1 MTACRGPRIS
11 RGCAWGSRAQ
21 PVVISGWAPQVHSV
35 FAPQVS
41 ALRHLAHHS
50 AQYLNQLHG
59 PGLLG
64 SRPAWWRGH
73 TGATLPPGL
82 SPRSLMPSCLPGPTK
97 HGPSLGNKL
106 TVAYSPAPG
115 PGAHLLSS
123 LTTMAPQCPELSP
136 LVPAWRSRPVR
147 WAKPALRDD
156 SRPSRSHPS
165 GPHAA
170 AMFCPRAVPPPRPH
184 GRAWERPL
192 PPDTTRSPSLFLPLV
207 PGLVTGSRRHPP
219 AWPSAALSAA
229 AAPLESRG

>member
-1 MTACRGPRIS
+1 MRALGSLWVPGRSSPPCWLIHQVSNVYLVQKRRVEMAACRGPRIS
-11 RGCAWGSRAQ
+11 CGWAWGSSAQ

-41 ALRHLAHHS
+41 ALRHLAHRS

-115 PGAHLLSS
+115 PGVHLLSS
-123 LTTMAPQCPELSP
+123 LTTVAPQCPELKSP
-136 LVPAWRSRPVR
+136 C
-147 WAKPALRDD
+147 
-156 SRPSRSHPS
+156 PSMAFETCTV
-165 GPHAA
+165 GQA
-170 AMFCPRAVPPPRPH
+170 CP
-184 GRAWERPL
+184 L
-192 PPDTTRSPSLFLPLV
+192 
-207 PGLVTGSRRHPP
+207 
-219 AWPSAALSAA
+219 
-229 AAPLESRG
+229 